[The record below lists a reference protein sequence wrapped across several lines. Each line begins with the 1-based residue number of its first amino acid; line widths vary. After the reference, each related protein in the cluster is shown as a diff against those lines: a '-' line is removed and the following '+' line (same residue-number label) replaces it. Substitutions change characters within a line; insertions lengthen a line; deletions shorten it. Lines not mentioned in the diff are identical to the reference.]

1 MTVDVPTILLPR
13 DPHHE
18 FVRVM
23 AHATVEKRTQ
33 DYDDALG
40 LYLVRGA
47 SRFEAETK
55 AARAIRPYEVIVG
68 DYNAMV
74 DNGIDLALLLLV
86 GGGGTAYSNANARLG
101 VGDSA
106 TAWATTQAD
115 LVAAT
120 NKLRKGMNATYPV
133 TGVKKQTFRSDFLTG
148 EANWVW
154 NEWGIFT
161 GATNDETP
169 AHGRG
174 LERPADHTCRRCRD
188 SCVAHVATHDMA
200 RPTGLEPA
208 TFGSGTQRSI
218 H

>member
-1 MTVDVPTILLPR
+1 MSRPSFPRDQSPGLSAAVSVDVPSILLPR

-23 AHATVEKRTQ
+23 AHAMVEKRTE
-33 DYDDALG
+33 DYDAALAH
-40 LYLVRGA
+40 YLARGA
-47 SRFEAETK
+47 SRFEAETW
-55 AARAIRPYEVIVG
+55 AARAIRPYEVLVG

-86 GGGGTAYSNANARLG
+86 GGGAAFSNANARLG

-106 TAWATTQAD
+106 TAWATTQTD

-133 TGVKKQTFRSDFLTG
+133 TGTKKQTFRSDFLTG

-154 NEWGIFT
+154 NEWGIFNAASGVT
-161 GATNDETP
+161 MLSRKVEALGTKA
-169 AHGRG
+169 
-174 LERPADHTCRRCRD
+174 
-188 SCVAHVATHDMA
+188 
-200 RPTGLEPA
+200 
-208 TFGSGTQRSI
+208 SGTWTLTVDFSLA
-218 H
+218 

>member
-1 MTVDVPTILLPR
+1 MSAHVRSVHLPR

-23 AHATVEKRTQ
+23 THATVEKRTQ

-40 LYLVRGA
+40 LYLARGA
-47 SRFEAETK
+47 SRFEAETR
-55 AARAIRPYEVIVG
+55 AARAIKPYEVIVG

-74 DNGIDLALLLLV
+74 DNGIDMALLLLV
-86 GGGGTAYSNANARLG
+86 GGAGTAFNNANARLG

-133 TGVKKQTFRSDFLTG
+133 TGTKKQTFRSDFLTG

-154 NEWGIFT
+154 NEWGIFNAASGVT
-161 GATNDETP
+161 MLSRKVEALGTKA
-169 AHGRG
+169 
-174 LERPADHTCRRCRD
+174 
-188 SCVAHVATHDMA
+188 
-200 RPTGLEPA
+200 
-208 TFGSGTQRSI
+208 SGTWTLTVDFSLA
-218 H
+218 